1 MSSPGAKPPARRP
14 IPWKV
19 ILAVGL
25 KIAQEGRRRWDTLS
39 KREQQEVVRIVRKSK
54 GRLSNITA
62 HEKAELRRIVTKAAR
77 LF

>member
-1 MSSPGAKPPARRP
+1 MSSSGPKPARRP

-19 ILAVGL
+19 VLAVGL

-62 HEKAELRRIVTKAAR
+62 HERAELRRIVSKAAR